1 MLTPSEIARI
11 AGLFVLAGL
20 AEIGGGWMVWQ
31 ACREGKPWWWSVV
44 GSLVLVLYG
53 FIPTLQPISEF
64 GRLYAIYGGIFIG
77 MSFAWARVFDGFR
90 PDKGDVIGSL
100 IAFVGVATVL
110 FWPRGGDQG

>member
-1 MLTPSEIARI
+1 M
-11 AGLFVLAGL
+11 
-20 AEIGGGWMVWQ
+20 
-31 ACREGKPWWWSVV
+31 